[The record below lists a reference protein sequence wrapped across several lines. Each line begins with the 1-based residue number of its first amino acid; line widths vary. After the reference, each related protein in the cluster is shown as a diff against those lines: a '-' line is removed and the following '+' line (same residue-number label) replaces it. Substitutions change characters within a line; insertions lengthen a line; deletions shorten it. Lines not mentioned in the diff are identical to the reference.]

1 MKIVIAGGTGLIGKQ
16 LEIALSNCGHEV
28 LILTRSPKKNNH
40 IQWNPYNKYIEL
52 DKITDVEAIINL
64 CGSGIADSRW
74 TAKRRKELEDSRI
87 LPAVYLAELTSV
99 LKQLKFYITASGI
112 TCFGFNDIG
121 RLYTEDDV
129 FGKDY
134 TSQLVKKWEDTLNLF
149 PKNIQ
154 CSALR
159 FGIVLSDQG
168 GAIPRISQPIK
179 FGAGAALGSGKQIV
193 QWLDIDE
200 IPNIVEHF
208 LSNSLE
214 GTFNVLQGNVTNK
227 EFTKSIAKRMK
238 RWVLPIN
245 VPSIVMKAIFGEMS
259 VLLLE
264 GVPASNK
271 KLLSSG
277 FTFQT
282 EDLGAVIAKLNL

>member
-40 IQWNPYNKYIEL
+40 IQWNPYNKCIEL

-121 RLYTEDDV
+121 RLYTEEDAY
-129 FGKDY
+129 GKDY

-227 EFTKSIAKRMK
+227 ELTKSIAKCMK

-277 FTFQT
+277 FTFQS

>member
-16 LEIALSNCGHEV
+16 LEIALSNCGHQV

-40 IQWNPYNKYIEL
+40 IQWNPYNKDIEL

-227 EFTKSIAKRMK
+227 ELTKSIAKRMK

>member
-40 IQWNPYNKYIEL
+40 IQWNPYNKDIEL

-168 GAIPRISQPIK
+168 GAIPRLSQPIK

-193 QWLDIDE
+193 LWLDIDE

-227 EFTKSIAKRMK
+227 ELTKSIAKRMK

>member
-16 LEIALSNCGHEV
+16 LEIALRNCGHEV

-121 RLYTEDDV
+121 RLYTEEDV

-227 EFTKSIAKRMK
+227 ELTKSIAKCMK

>member
-121 RLYTEDDV
+121 RLYAEEDV

-134 TSQLVKKWEDTLNLF
+134 TSQLVKKWEHTLNLF
-149 PKNIQ
+149 PKNIH
-154 CSALR
+154 CAALR

-214 GTFNVLQGNVTNK
+214 GTFNVLQGNVTN
-227 EFTKSIAKRMK
+227 EELTKSIAKRMK

-245 VPSIVMKAIFGEMS
+245 VPSMVMKALFGEMS

>member
-1 MKIVIAGGTGLIGKQ
+1 M
-16 LEIALSNCGHEV
+16 
-28 LILTRSPKKNNH
+28 
-40 IQWNPYNKYIEL
+40 
-52 DKITDVEAIINL
+52 
-64 CGSGIADSRW
+64 
-74 TAKRRKELEDSRI
+74 
-87 LPAVYLAELTSV
+87 
-99 LKQLKFYITASGI
+99 
-112 TCFGFNDIG
+112 
-121 RLYTEDDV
+121 
-129 FGKDY
+129 
-134 TSQLVKKWEDTLNLF
+134 
-149 PKNIQ
+149 
-154 CSALR
+154 
-159 FGIVLSDQG
+159 
-168 GAIPRISQPIK
+168 
-179 FGAGAALGSGKQIV
+179 GSGKQIV

-227 EFTKSIAKRMK
+227 ELTKSIAKRMK

>member
-227 EFTKSIAKRMK
+227 ELTKSIAKRMK

-245 VPSIVMKAIFGEMS
+245 VPSIVMKTIFGEMS

>member
-227 EFTKSIAKRMK
+227 ELTKSIAKRMK

>member
-112 TCFGFNDIG
+112 TCFGFDDIG
-121 RLYTEDDV
+121 RLYTEEDAY
-129 FGKDY
+129 GEDY
-134 TSQLVKKWEDTLNLF
+134 TSQLVKKWEKTLSLF
-149 PKNIQ
+149 PENIQ

-168 GAIPRISQPIK
+168 GAIPRISQPVK

-200 IPNIVEHF
+200 IPNIIEHV
-208 LSNSLE
+208 LNNSLQ
-214 GTFNVLQGNVTNK
+214 GKFNVLQGNITNK
-227 EFTKSIAKRMK
+227 DLTKSIARRMK

-245 VPSIVMKAIFGEMS
+245 VPSFVMKVMFGEMS

-264 GVPASNK
+264 GVPASNQ
-271 KLLSSG
+271 KLLCSG

-282 EDLGAVIAKLNL
+282 EDLYTVIAKLKL

>member
-16 LEIALSNCGHEV
+16 LEIALSICGHEV

-168 GAIPRISQPIK
+168 GAIPRLSQPIK

-227 EFTKSIAKRMK
+227 ELTKSIAKRMK

>member
-200 IPNIVEHF
+200 IPNVVEHF

-227 EFTKSIAKRMK
+227 ELTKSIAKRMK

>member
-227 EFTKSIAKRMK
+227 ELTKSIAKSMK

>member
-227 EFTKSIAKRMK
+227 ELTKSIAKRMK

-264 GVPASNK
+264 GVPVSNK

>member
-40 IQWNPYNKYIEL
+40 IQWNPYNNYIEL

-227 EFTKSIAKRMK
+227 ELTKSIAKSMK

>member
-214 GTFNVLQGNVTNK
+214 GTFNVLQGNVTN
-227 EFTKSIAKRMK
+227 EELTKSIAKRMK

>member
-40 IQWNPYNKYIEL
+40 IQWNPYNKDIEL

-168 GAIPRISQPIK
+168 GAIPRLSQPIK

-227 EFTKSIAKRMK
+227 ELTKSIAKRMK

>member
-200 IPNIVEHF
+200 IPNIIEHV
-208 LSNSLE
+208 LNNSLQ
-214 GTFNVLQGNVTNK
+214 GTFNVLQGNITNK
-227 EFTKSIAKRMK
+227 ELTKSIARRMK

-245 VPSIVMKAIFGEMS
+245 VPSFVMKAIFGEMS

-264 GVPASNK
+264 GVPASNQ

-282 EDLGAVIAKLNL
+282 EDLYTVIAKLKL

>member
-168 GAIPRISQPIK
+168 GAIPRLSQPIK

-227 EFTKSIAKRMK
+227 ELTKSIAKRMK

>member
-40 IQWNPYNKYIEL
+40 IQWNPYNKDIEL

-227 EFTKSIAKRMK
+227 ELTKSIAKRMK

>member
-134 TSQLVKKWEDTLNLF
+134 TSQLVKKWEHTLNLF
-149 PKNIQ
+149 PKNIH
-154 CSALR
+154 CAALR

-214 GTFNVLQGNVTNK
+214 GTFNVLQGNVTN
-227 EFTKSIAKRMK
+227 EELTKSIAKRMK

>member
-40 IQWNPYNKYIEL
+40 IQWNPYNKDIEL

-227 EFTKSIAKRMK
+227 ELTKSIAKRMK
-238 RWVLPIN
+238 RWVLPIT

-264 GVPASNK
+264 GVPASNQ

>member
-16 LEIALSNCGHEV
+16 LEIALRNCGHEV

-227 EFTKSIAKRMK
+227 ELTKSIAKRMK

>member
-40 IQWNPYNKYIEL
+40 IQWNPYNKDIEL

-134 TSQLVKKWEDTLNLF
+134 TSQLVKKWEGTLNLF

-227 EFTKSIAKRMK
+227 ELTKSIAKRMK

>member
-16 LEIALSNCGHEV
+16 LEIALSNCGHQV

-40 IQWNPYNKYIEL
+40 IQWNPYNKDIEL

-227 EFTKSIAKRMK
+227 ELTKSIAKRMK

-282 EDLGAVIAKLNL
+282 EDLGAVIAKLKL

>member
-227 EFTKSIAKRMK
+227 ELTKSIAKRMK

-282 EDLGAVIAKLNL
+282 EDLGVVIAKLNL

>member
-40 IQWNPYNKYIEL
+40 IQWNPYNKDIEL

-214 GTFNVLQGNVTNK
+214 GTFNVLQGNVTHK
-227 EFTKSIAKRMK
+227 ELTKSIAKRMK

>member
-40 IQWNPYNKYIEL
+40 IQWNPYNKDIEL

-168 GAIPRISQPIK
+168 GAIPRLSQPIK

-193 QWLDIDE
+193 LWLDIDE

-227 EFTKSIAKRMK
+227 ELTKSIAKRMK

-264 GVPASNK
+264 GVPAYNK

>member
-40 IQWNPYNKYIEL
+40 IQWNPYNKDIEL

-193 QWLDIDE
+193 QWLDIHE

-208 LSNSLE
+208 LSNSIE

-227 EFTKSIAKRMK
+227 ELTKSIAKRMK

>member
-40 IQWNPYNKYIEL
+40 IQWNPYNKCIEL

-64 CGSGIADSRW
+64 CGSGIADSSW

-121 RLYTEDDV
+121 RLYTEEDAY
-129 FGKDY
+129 GKDY

-227 EFTKSIAKRMK
+227 ELTKSIAKCMK

-277 FTFQT
+277 FTFQS